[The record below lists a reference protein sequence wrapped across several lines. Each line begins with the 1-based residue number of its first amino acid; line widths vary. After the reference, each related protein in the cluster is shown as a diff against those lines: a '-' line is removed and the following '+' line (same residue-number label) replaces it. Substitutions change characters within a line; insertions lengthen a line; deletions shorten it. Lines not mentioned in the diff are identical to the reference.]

1 MLKKNTRN
9 QGNNRRKYTS
19 LLSDFLECYCG
30 EKITGHARETVGR
43 KVYQCASKHNYWK
56 GKNVAECNNRRSM
69 NMNLTDE
76 FVVSQVKDVMGNSS
90 ILKEKFKT
98 DVMSQK
104 SIDSSQIDLEKK
116 MRENK
121 IKKLDNQIDLTVKSI
136 STNEVNHI
144 LKKTDDA
151 IYQQIK
157 KTLDEE
163 KASLDDAKS
172 QFVEEINELG
182 NKKDWID
189 WITRYGD
196 DISKRFEK
204 PIFKINFM

>member
-1 MLKKNTRN
+1 
-9 QGNNRRKYTS
+9 